1 MKVPFAFFIESFM
14 KFIDEAK
21 IYVKA
26 GDGGQGCVSFRR
38 EKFVPRGGPN
48 GGDGGKGGDVII
60 KALRSHR
67 TLLDLKYRQ
76 HQIAKRGQH
85 GEGSNKTGRS
95 ADDVL
100 VIVPVGTL
108 IKDAETGEILADLT
122 TDGQTFMAAKGG
134 IGGKGNAHFATS
146 RNRAPHFA
154 QEGMPGEERSLLLEL
169 KLLADVGIIGMPNVG
184 KSTFIAKVS
193 ASRPK
198 IADYPF
204 TTLTPNLGVV
214 YPDADTSFV
223 IADIP
228 GLIPGAAQGLGM
240 GIRFLR
246 HVERTTLLLH
256 ILDITKDTDPWT
268 DFEAINRELA
278 QFSPE
283 LAQKPQIV
291 GINKL
296 DLPLTQER
304 IKKEIDNFRGKG
316 IEVFSF
322 SAVTGDGIKEV
333 IGTIVR
339 KLQTVGEGL
348 KNTGSGIP
356 SDAIHTEYNKTEET
370 DIRGNASSSPSL
382 S

>member
-1 MKVPFAFFIESFM
+1 M

-26 GDGGQGCVSFRR
+26 GDGGKGCSSFRR
-38 EKFVPRGGPN
+38 EKFVPRGGPD

-60 KALRSHR
+60 QAVNSHR

-76 HQIAKRGQH
+76 HQIAERGKH
-85 GEGSNKTGRS
+85 GEGSNRTGRS
-95 ADDVL
+95 ADD
-100 VIVPVGTL
+100 IVVVVPIGTL
-108 IKDAETGEILADLT
+108 VKDADTGDVLADLT
-122 TDGQTFMAAKGG
+122 ADGQCFIAARGG
-134 IGGKGNAHFATS
+134 IGGRGNARFATA
-146 RNRAPHFA
+146 RNRAPRFA
-154 QEGMPGEERSLLLEL
+154 QDGMPGEERTLLLEL

-184 KSTFIAKVS
+184 KSTFIARVS
-193 ASRPK
+193 AARPK

-214 YPDADTSFV
+214 RLDVDANFV

-228 GLIPGAAQGLGM
+228 GLIPGASEGRGM

-256 ILDITKDTDPWT
+256 ILDITKDSDPWA
-268 DFEAINRELA
+268 DFEAINRELS

-296 DLPLTQER
+296 DLPLTRER
-304 IKKEIDNFRGKG
+304 VKKEIDNFRGKG
-316 IEVFSF
+316 IEILAF
-322 SAVTGDGIKEV
+322 SAAT
-333 IGTIVR
+333 
-339 KLQTVGEGL
+339 GEGVSEAIGRIARTL
-348 KNTGSGIP
+348 RTSGGKLENTHPVILNDSEASDIKN
-356 SDAIHTEYNKTEET
+356 DRAY
-370 DIRGNASSSPSL
+370 
-382 S
+382 